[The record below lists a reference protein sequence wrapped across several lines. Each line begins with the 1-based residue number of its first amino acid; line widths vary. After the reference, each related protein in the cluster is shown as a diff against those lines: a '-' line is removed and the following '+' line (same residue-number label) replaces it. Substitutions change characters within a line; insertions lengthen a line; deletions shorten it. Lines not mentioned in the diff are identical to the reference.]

1 LEEITRFVNLPVY
14 TKNGTFV
21 GNVKNLILDLPG
33 RKLDAILVG
42 KTNPILVE
50 GGRDVSIPYRWVSSF
65 DDVMILRFFPEE
77 LTKKKETPTDAKS
90 GENGGKEIA
99 A

>member
-1 LEEITRFVNLPVY
+1 MDEITRFVNLPVY

-33 RKLDAILVG
+33 RKLDSILVG
-42 KTNPILVE
+42 KTNPILVD
-50 GGRDVSIPYRWVSSF
+50 GGRDVAIPYRWVSSF

-77 LTKKKETPTDAKS
+77 LTRKKESSKDEAT
-90 GENGGKEIA
+90 GGNGAKEIA